1 MLAQLKSIS
10 ALVLNFN
17 YKHIVIAITA
27 TLAISCESNQDEILS
42 KTKSLEA
49 QQELKM
55 IHNLEYAYFLQYSG
69 YSSDLDELNYP
80 PHKLVTQGGEAVYKV
95 SIVGASG
102 DGFKAR
108 AVAVQDLDNDGQY
121 NVWEINQEGILKE
134 IQHD

>member
-1 MLAQLKSIS
+1 MLALLKSIS
-10 ALVLNFN
+10 AFVLNIN
-17 YKHIVIAITA
+17 YKHVVIATTA
-27 TLAISCESNQDEILS
+27 ILTISCESNQREILS

-55 IHNLEYAYFLQYSG
+55 IHNLEYAHFLQYAE
-69 YSSDLDELNYP
+69 YSSDLDELNYT